1 MQYMK
6 INRKEEFDSNWINS
20 RHLDD
25 LANDLVERN
34 VNVYSKECFP
44 DLINSNNITNYHC
57 NQNYYYNYNV
67 RESKGQQKKRIELQS
82 REETKI
88 KDYEAIQLNRQHLHA
103 LHRFR
108 RHRKRG

>member
-1 MQYMK
+1 MLYMK
-6 INRKEEFDSNWINS
+6 INRKEELDSNWINC

-25 LANDLVERN
+25 LVEH
-34 VNVYSKECFP
+34 NVYSKECFP
-44 DLINSNNITNYHC
+44 DLINSNNINNFNF

-67 RESKGQQKKRIELQS
+67 RESKGQQKKRIELQL

-108 RHRKRG
+108 RHKKRGLHFTC